1 MAKFKFESVKF
12 ENIMADYARIREQTI
27 PDAVVAN
34 ARLLCVELARRTQP
48 FGADDVSKKT
58 GEGRIKNDIGKIIKY
73 PVDVLAMISKIENE
87 RIRKRLRTLYQNQ
100 RWDVI
105 ARIFSNVGYLKKWGG
120 FENIEG
126 MEQIQ
131 AVHQKNR
138 NQRTGRTF
146 NRADKLYITSSNDL
160 DKHIKAVQL
169 RVGMSKAGWAECAR
183 QLRRVTKGSPTRGMA
198 SYVVK
203 QQGRGSV
210 TDHSY
215 DLTNPRVILTN
226 ETPWADNIC
235 PPAEQERAKSIVV
248 QRMINQMRNILKKRL
263 TTLPE

>member
-12 ENIMADYARIREQTI
+12 DSIMADYAHIREQTI

-48 FGADDVSKKT
+48 FGADDSSKKA
-58 GEGRIKNDIGKIIKY
+58 GEGRVQRDIGKIIKT
-73 PVDVLAMISKIENE
+73 PEALEQMATRVDSE
-87 RIRKRLRTLYQNQ
+87 RIRARLQNLISAG
-100 RWDVI
+100 RLDVVQFI
-105 ARIFSNVGYLKKWGG
+105 LNNIGFLKKWGG
-120 FENIEG
+120 MQQVTG
-126 MEQIQ
+126 GQI
-131 AVHQKNR
+131 ATLHKEAR
-138 NQRTGRTF
+138 NPRTGRTRSRGTML
-146 NRADKLYITSSNDL
+146 NIANDGELKQYIAGVIT
-160 DKHIKAVQL
+160 

-183 QLRRVTKGSPTRGMA
+183 QLRKVTKGSPTRGIA

-210 TDHSY
+210 VDHSY
-215 DLTNPRVILTN
+215 DLANPRVKLTN
-226 ETPWADNIC
+226 EIPWADNIC

>member
-12 ENIMADYARIREQTI
+12 DSIMADYARIREQTI

-48 FGADDVSKKT
+48 FGADDVSKKA
-58 GEGRIKNDIGKIIKY
+58 GEGRVEKDIGKIIKT
-73 PVDVLAMISKIENE
+73 PEALEQMATHVDSE
-87 RIRKRLRTLYQNQ
+87 RIRARLQNLISAGRFEVVQRILNNIGFLKR
-100 RWDVI
+100 
-105 ARIFSNVGYLKKWGG
+105 WGG
-120 FENIEG
+120 MQQVSG
-126 MEQIQ
+126 GQI
-131 AVHQKNR
+131 ASLHKAAR
-138 NQRTGRTF
+138 NPRTGRTKSRGTML
-146 NRADKLYITSSNDL
+146 NVANAGELQQYISGVIT
-160 DKHIKAVQL
+160 

-210 TDHSY
+210 TDHSN
-215 DLTNPRVILTN
+215 DLANPRVTLTN
-226 ETPWADNIC
+226 QTPWADNIC
-235 PPAEQERAKSIVV
+235 TPAEQDRAKSIVV
-248 QRMINQMRNILKKRL
+248 QRMMNQMRNILKKRL